1 MTQTSVPAPKVPLA
15 IGKVVCTKP
24 VAGIVPESALVHSP
38 IRIHLN
44 TISFRVVEDPFPA
57 VRGAVAKLDPAETVP
72 CAPLEFSTVLIPLLA
87 LCAPVGRHALPVWL
101 PFSIDAAKENT
112 GLVRKDLD
120 RQVPVQEWERLLHEA
135 LQLCA
140 QHPSTSAKPAPRKT
154 QSGSRKQVELAPAL
168 GSPSSAEPGQV
179 GGGQTH
185 ILAART
191 AAQEAVGEV
200 PRHAAALH
208 IAQAARALCR
218 QRARPNANPANALVC

>member
-1 MTQTSVPAPKVPLA
+1 MEGVLHLEDGKVFFAALAHLDTLAMTQTSVPAPKVPLA
-15 IGKVVCTKP
+15 IGKVVCTQP
-24 VAGIVPESALVHSP
+24 VSGVVPESALVHSP

-44 TISFRVVEDPFPA
+44 TTSFRVVENPFPA

-140 QHPSTSAKPAPRKT
+140 QHPSTMPRKM
-154 QSGSRKQVELAPAL
+154 QSGSRKQVELALRWEPQQRR
-168 GSPSSAEPGQV
+168 AEPGKA
-179 GGGQTH
+179 GGGK
-185 ILAART
+185 ISPT
-191 AAQEAVGEV
+191 A
-200 PRHAAALH
+200 
-208 IAQAARALCR
+208 
-218 QRARPNANPANALVC
+218 